1 MSQSIE
7 QHTPMMQQYLRI
19 KAQHPKSLLFY
30 RMGDFY
36 ELFFDDAIKAAKLI
50 DITLTKRGQSAGQ
63 PIPMAGVPFHSV
75 EPYLAKLV
83 RLGESVVICEQI
95 GDPATSKGPVERA
108 VSRILTPGTVTDDAF
123 LNARQD
129 NVVVAIFS
137 QTTFGIAYL
146 DISAGRFCVLEIGN
160 AEALQT
166 ELERLHPAEILI
178 PDNFDKDLLPSYA
191 NIQQRPQWDFDLET
205 ATRLLQQH
213 FATHDLAGFGCQDM
227 PLALCAAGCLLQY
240 AKETQQSALPHIQN
254 IRVERYDDCVI
265 LDAITRKNLEL
276 TQTISGAE
284 ENTLAHVLDHT
295 ATAIGSRLLRRW
307 LHRPIRQHNI
317 LRARQ
322 SAILELRDGGK
333 SATDGITERSADQG
347 EYGALRHGC
356 LVPRNAIGNAPCD
369 FHALLKNI
377 ADIERILSRIALKSA
392 RPRDLSQLRDSLSV
406 LPEIQHTLTYF
417 SSPLLKELAEKIN
430 EYPQLYQLLLSA
442 IVETPPI
449 VLRDGGVIASGYDQE
464 LDELK
469 AMSENAGQFLIDLE
483 QREKERTKI
492 STLKVGYNRIHGYYI
507 EISKGQAENAPL
519 DYQRRQTLV
528 NAERF
533 ITPELKAFEDK
544 ALSSRDRA
552 LAREKL
558 LYEELLEKLLIYLA
572 PLQQTALAIAELD
585 VLNNLAER
593 AQTLKLVAPT
603 FAEESIVDIQSGRHL
618 VVEQVSKE
626 PFIPNDTHLKNDSR
640 MLIITGPNMGGKST
654 YMRQVAL
661 IVLLAHIGSF
671 VPATSACIG
680 NIDRIFT
687 RIGAA
692 DDLASGRSTFM
703 VEMTETAN
711 ILNNATEKSLVLM
724 DEIGRGT
731 STFDGLSLAW
741 SCAKFLADEV
751 RALTLFATHY
761 FEITSLEN
769 ECSNVKNVHVSA
781 QEYHEKIIFMHTV
794 TPGPASKSYGL
805 HVAQLAGVPRDVIM
819 QARDKLRQ
827 LEMPSIDST
836 RANTTRPNNDN
847 KPIQQ
852 DIFSLA
858 PQPHPVVKTLKN
870 IDLENTTPKA
880 ALEYLY
886 QLKEML

>member
-1 MSQSIE
+1 MKNSLE

-19 KAQHPKSLLFY
+19 KAQHTKSLLFY

-63 PIPMAGVPFHSV
+63 PIPMAGVPFHAAES
-75 EPYLAKLV
+75 YLAKLV

-123 LNARQD
+123 LNAQQD
-129 NVVVAIFS
+129 NLILAVFS
-137 QTTFGIAYL
+137 LQEKYGVAYL
-146 DISAGRFCVLEIGN
+146 DISAGRFCVLEV
-160 AEALQT
+160 AHQESLQT

-178 PDNFDKDLLPSYA
+178 PENFDKNVLPHYA
-191 NIQQRPQWDFDLET
+191 HIQQRPVWDFDLDT
-205 ATRLLQQH
+205 AIRLLQQH
-213 FATHDLAGFGCQDM
+213 FATHDLAGFGCQNM
-227 PLALCAAGCLLQY
+227 PLALAAAGCLLHY
-240 AKETQQSALPHIQN
+240 AKETQQSALPHIQ
-254 IRVERYDDCVI
+254 RLSVEHYDDCVI

-276 TQTISGAE
+276 TQTISGSE
-284 ENTLAHVLDHT
+284 ENTLAQVLDHT
-295 ATAIGSRLLRRW
+295 ATAMGSRLLRRW
-307 LHRPIRQHNI
+307 LHRPIRQHNV
-317 LRARQ
+317 LLERQ
-322 SAILELRDGGK
+322 
-333 SATDGITERSADQG
+333 
-347 EYGALRHGC
+347 
-356 LVPRNAIGNAPCD
+356 NAIEYLQENS
-369 FHALLKNI
+369 HNLQVTLKNI
-377 ADIERILSRIALKSA
+377 ADMERILSRIALKSA
-392 RPRDLSQLRDSLSV
+392 RPRDLSQLRDSLGV
-406 LPEIQHTLTYF
+406 LPQIQQHLA
-417 SSPLLKELAEKIN
+417 LLSAPRLQELSQQID
-430 EYPQLYQLLLSA
+430 EYPQLYQLLLTA

-449 VLRDGGVIASGYDQE
+449 VIRDGGVIADGYDTE
-464 LDELK
+464 LDEYRSL
-469 AMSENAGQFLIDLE
+469 SENAGQFLIDLE
-483 QREKERTKI
+483 KREKERTKI
-492 STLKVGYNRIHGYYI
+492 ATLKVGYNRIHGYYI
-507 EISKGQAENAPL
+507 EISKGQAENAPI

-558 LYEELLEKLLIYLA
+558 LYEALLEKLLDYLS
-572 PLQQTALAIAELD
+572 PLQKTAQAIAECD

-593 AQTLKLVAPT
+593 AQTLKLVAPIFNEIST
-603 FAEESIVDIQSGRHL
+603 IEIQGGRHL
-618 VVEQVSKE
+618 VVEHVSKQ
-626 PFIPNDTHLKNDSR
+626 PFVPNDTILKNDSR

-711 ILNNATEKSLVLM
+711 ILNNATEKSVVLM

-741 SCAKFLADEV
+741 ACAKFLANETK
-751 RALTLFATHY
+751 ALTLFATHY
-761 FEITSLEN
+761 FEITALEN
-769 ECSNVKNVHVSA
+769 ECPTVKNVHVSA
-781 QEYHEKIIFMHTV
+781 QEFTTNSGHEKIIFMHTV
-794 TPGPASKSYGL
+794 SAGPASKSYGL
-805 HVAQLAGVPRDVIM
+805 HVAQLAGVPRAVIM
-819 QARDKLRQ
+819 QAKQKLQ
-827 LEMPSIDST
+827 ELETLSTNRAGTMPAPTPTNIYQ
-836 RANTTRPNNDN
+836 A
-847 KPIQQ
+847 

-858 PQPHPVVKTLKN
+858 AQPHPAIELLRK
-870 IDLENTTPKA
+870 ISLEDTTPKA
-880 ALEYLY
+880 ALAYLY

>member
-1 MSQSIE
+1 MKDKLQ

-19 KAQHPKSLLFY
+19 KAEHPKSLLFY

-63 PIPMAGVPFHSV
+63 PIPMAGVPYHAAES
-75 EPYLAKLV
+75 YLAKLV
-83 RLGESVVICEQI
+83 RLGESVVICEQV

-108 VSRILTPGTVTDDAF
+108 VSRIITPGTVTDDAF
-123 LNARQD
+123 LHAQQD
-129 NVVVAIFS
+129 NLIAAIYFQAKKKNNQS
-137 QTTFGIAYL
+137 LDPRPIETSALNETGVFGLTYL
-146 DISAGRFCVLEIGN
+146 DISTGRFCVLQIEN
-160 AEALQT
+160 SEALQT
-166 ELERLHPAEILI
+166 ELERLHPAEILVTET
-178 PDNFDKDLLPSYA
+178 FDRKLLPSYA
-191 NIQQRPQWDFDLET
+191 HVQQRPQWDFDVDS

-213 FATHDLAGFGCQDM
+213 FATHDLSGFGCQDM
-227 PLALCAAGCLLQY
+227 PAALAAAGCLLQY
-240 AKETQQSALPHIQN
+240 AKETQQSALPHVHS

-265 LDAITRKNLEL
+265 LDAITRRNLEL
-276 TQTISGAE
+276 TQTIYGEE
-284 ENTLAHVLDHT
+284 ENSLAHVMDYT
-295 ATAIGSRLLRRW
+295 ATAMGSRLLRRW
-307 LHRPIRQHNI
+307 LHRPIRQQDVLI
-317 LRARQ
+317 ERQ
-322 SAILELRDGGK
+322 KAIIELLGDTDSLEEEFK
-333 SATDGITERSADQG
+333 
-347 EYGALRHGC
+347 H
-356 LVPRNAIGNAPCD
+356 
-369 FHALLKNI
+369 I

-392 RPRDLSQLRDSLSV
+392 RPRDLSQLRDSLAV
-406 LPEIQHTLTYF
+406 LPAIQKILAPFTSTLIQNL
-417 SSPLLKELAEKIN
+417 SRKIS
-430 EYPQLYQLLLSA
+430 EYSALVQLLSKA
-442 IVETPPI
+442 IIETPPI
-449 VLRDGGVIASGYDQE
+449 VLRDGGVIADGYDKE
-464 LDELK
+464 LDELRGL
-469 AMSENAGQFLIDLE
+469 SENAGQFLIDLE

-507 EISKGQAENAPL
+507 EISKGQAEHAPL

-558 LYEELLEKLLIYLA
+558 LYEALLEELLHHLG
-572 PLQQTALAIAELD
+572 PLQQTAQAIAELD
-585 VLNNLAER
+585 VLNNLSER
-593 AQTLKLVAPT
+593 AKTLKLVAPT
-603 FAEESIVDIQSGRHL
+603 FSSESIIDIHAGRHL

-626 PFIPNDTHLKNDSR
+626 PFIPNDTHLLDTSR

-671 VPATSACIG
+671 VPATAATIG
-680 NIDRIFT
+680 KIDRIFT

-711 ILNNATEKSLVLM
+711 ILNNATEKSLILM

-741 SCAKFLADEV
+741 SCAKFLANEIK
-751 RALTLFATHY
+751 ALTLFATHY
-761 FEITSLEN
+761 FEITSLEH
-769 ECSNVKNVHVSA
+769 ECTTVKNVHVSA

-794 TPGPASKSYGL
+794 TPGPASQSYGL
-805 HVAQLAGVPRDVIM
+805 HVAQLAGVPRHVIM
-819 QARDKLRQ
+819 QAREKLKQ
-827 LEMPSIDST
+827 LEQPSIEST
-836 RANTTRPNNDN
+836 RTNNDHAMSSTKEIVQN
-847 KPIQQ
+847 

-858 PQPHPVVKTLKN
+858 QQTHPVIEALKK
-870 IDLENTTPKA
+870 ISPEDTTPKS

-886 QLKEML
+886 QLKDML